1 MADDNKRSALDNQTG
16 ETETEP
22 ERTVHISRGRSVAV
36 SQEGLDDVVEI
47 RAASGAVE
55 LKVRITEEGPVLS
68 LEGVRLQMKSAGDID
83 VECETFHVNAK
94 KVDIDS
100 KGTLEM
106 KSEEDLKIELT
117 AEVRL
122 NGKMIWLN

>member
-1 MADDNKRSALDNQTG
+1 MADDKKRSALENQTG
-16 ETETEP
+16 ETEA
-22 ERTVHISRGRSVAV
+22 ERTVHISRGRSVTV

-83 VECETFHVNAK
+83 VECETFHVDAK
-94 KVDIDS
+94 KSVAIDS
-100 KGTLEM
+100 QGTLEM
-106 KSEEDLKIELT
+106 KSEEDLKVEST
-117 AEVRL
+117 AEIRI